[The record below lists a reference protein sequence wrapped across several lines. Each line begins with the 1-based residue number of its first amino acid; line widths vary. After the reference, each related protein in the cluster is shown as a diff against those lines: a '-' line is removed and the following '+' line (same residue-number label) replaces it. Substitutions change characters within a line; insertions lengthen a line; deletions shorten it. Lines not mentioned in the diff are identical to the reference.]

1 MGASARVELPLRAVA
16 EVVFMAWFRVD
27 ADLVDHPKIFRL
39 AELLNEPSAG
49 WYYVRLLAWTSRYA
63 ARGRPRDGARTAIE
77 HACGWRG
84 EPGALLKAFVQV
96 GLVDELDRQAD
107 GATLE
112 IHDWWEIQ
120 RQYVVKAEKDA
131 ERKRNERSRRAAVTR
146 NGAVTSRGR
155 SADGHADNPPDVTRD
170 GARTIRDETKRYE
183 TGKEDPRVADATPRV
198 TVEEARALVQEGLYG
213 KPTGELFESPQP
225 TKPAPKKPA
234 KPEKPTDPR
243 HAPTVKACV
252 EAFERLR
259 GAPYPFAPRDASAV
273 TSLLASLGSTEAV
286 EAAWTRALTHKG
298 WPTVATLP
306 QLVQNLA
313 HFVGSPEA
321 KILGVG
327 PSRIVAD
334 EHGGIF

>member
-1 MGASARVELPLRAVA
+1 VS
-16 EVVFMAWFRVD
+16 WFRVD
-27 ADLVDHPKIFRL
+27 ADLVDHPKVFRL
-39 AELLNEPSAG
+39 AELLNEPAAG

-84 EPGALLKAFVQV
+84 EPGALLAAFVQV
-96 GLVDELDRQAD
+96 GLVDELEGQDD
-107 GATLE
+107 GATIE

-146 NGAVTSRGR
+146 NGAVTSRGQSTDGR
-155 SADGHADNPPDVTRD
+155 ADVPRD

-183 TGKEDPRVADATPRV
+183 TGKEDPRVAEATPP
-198 TVEEARALVQEGLYG
+198 A
-213 KPTGELFESPQP
+213 PGELFESVPPQP
-225 TKPAPKKPA
+225 TQAPPLKSKPPKPP
-234 KPEKPTDPR
+234 KPEKPADPR
-243 HAPTVKACV
+243 HAPTVKAVV
-252 EAFERLR
+252 EAFERAR
-259 GAPYPFAPRDASAV
+259 GAAYPFAPRDAAAV

-286 EAAWTRALTHKG
+286 TEAWSRALAHKG

-306 QLVQNLA
+306 QLVTHLA
-313 HFVGSPEA
+313 HFVGSA
-321 KILGVG
+321 DTKIIGFG